1 MRNVCFSLLAAFVIF
16 PAAVTVRGE
25 APGSSHVKIG
35 GKPCAAEKDPQGDVV
50 RISVSQGI
58 FLPAGGG
65 QNSVECIKLADLQ
78 KYGKLKSLS
87 LAGCEVDMTGL
98 SELKC
103 LEHLDLAKARIRN
116 LSSARSDS
124 LKRLDLSGAVPA
136 DGDVLTFG
144 TGMKNLRELSL
155 NGLSEKV
162 RIEGLEKLALRRL
175 FLRDCSK
182 SDLSFLRGCRIDE
195 LYMDK
200 PYYAIARV
208 NLKYL
213 EGLPLKVL
221 HLGRLVRVKNTGSLR
236 TLPQLSDLDISLYG
250 NPDFTFE
257 TLCKLPLKR
266 LKLWHYTVIF
276 SREEAVFLSRLPLNE
291 LHLFTIIFADI
302 RPILQMPLHTLSL
315 RQLALPAD
323 TLKILAKNTSLRRLA
338 LAHPMKPDGSG
349 FLDFP
354 WEDMALLNISEL
366 DLSSGSIP
374 GGLDWIGNM
383 SNLEVLILPGQRPN
397 RKPLDLRPLTGMS
410 FRQLVMP
417 GVTPEEKS
425 KIMRRYRIRETL

>member
-1 MRNVCFSLLAAFVIF
+1 MRNVCFFLLAAFVMF

-25 APGSSHVKIG
+25 APGSSCVKIG
-35 GKPCAAEKDPQGDVV
+35 GKTCAVEKDPQGDVV
-50 RISVSQGI
+50 GISVSQGI

-65 QNSVECIKLADLQ
+65 KNSVECIKLADLQ

-144 TGMKNLRELSL
+144 AGLKNLRELSL

-200 PYYAIARV
+200 P
-208 NLKYL
+208 
-213 EGLPLKVL
+213 
-221 HLGRLVRVKNTGSLR
+221 
-236 TLPQLSDLDISLYG
+236 
-250 NPDFTFE
+250 
-257 TLCKLPLKR
+257 
-266 LKLWHYTVIF
+266 
-276 SREEAVFLSRLPLNE
+276 
-291 LHLFTIIFADI
+291 
-302 RPILQMPLHTLSL
+302 
-315 RQLALPAD
+315 
-323 TLKILAKNTSLRRLA
+323 
-338 LAHPMKPDGSG
+338 
-349 FLDFP
+349 
-354 WEDMALLNISEL
+354 
-366 DLSSGSIP
+366 
-374 GGLDWIGNM
+374 
-383 SNLEVLILPGQRPN
+383 
-397 RKPLDLRPLTGMS
+397 
-410 FRQLVMP
+410 
-417 GVTPEEKS
+417 
-425 KIMRRYRIRETL
+425 